1 MEFPG
6 IAPPA
11 LASLCEHHVGSVW
24 RSIAR
29 AIADCVEKTKELD
42 ERKTTLLL
50 ELATVSDA
58 LEDVSCCRQQL
69 EQSRE
74 SMLDEI
80 YAWMD
85 DDKALALIERL
96 EATPPPPQPP
106 TPPEATLR
114 GAPSTATKPSKRTKK
129 VAAAATAA
137 PGGRASETERAAR
150 RDAALP
156 AEAAERA
163 ALLERQVLVRGLPP
177 GRVDEAGLMRLLNAL
192 FDALPAYGPVSAS
205 AMARALYTTPSPSGD
220 ACTRVQI
227 YAGGTYAFA
236 TLRDRALAAT
246 GEALSPLPLGTA
258 LVELRRNFGYEGVGT
273 AEALASSL
281 LPIPPSLDV
290 AALVAS
296 VHWQSAKRVPL
307 EEKLYWALRQH
318 GQHPK
323 PNEKEVHEALAFFKK
338 TEKLLGRRRLV
349 LDVCGSHGL
358 LGSLF
363 VAFGRAERAV
373 VLDLFQPASFG
384 NLCDACRPW
393 LEVPDRHAMLTTVP
407 ISSPQVRRVA
417 AVAGGARGALL
428 CCG

>member
-1 MEFPG
+1 M
-6 IAPPA
+6 
-11 LASLCEHHVGSVW
+11 
-24 RSIAR
+24 
-29 AIADCVEKTKELD
+29 
-42 ERKTTLLL
+42 
-50 ELATVSDA
+50 
-58 LEDVSCCRQQL
+58 
-69 EQSRE
+69 
-74 SMLDEI
+74 
-80 YAWMD
+80 
-85 DDKALALIERL
+85 
-96 EATPPPPQPP
+96 
-106 TPPEATLR
+106 
-114 GAPSTATKPSKRTKK
+114 
-129 VAAAATAA
+129 
-137 PGGRASETERAAR
+137 
-150 RDAALP
+150 
-156 AEAAERA
+156 
-163 ALLERQVLVRGLPP
+163 
-177 GRVDEAGLMRLLNAL
+177 
-192 FDALPAYGPVSAS
+192 
-205 AMARALYTTPSPSGD
+205 
-220 ACTRVQI
+220 
-227 YAGGTYAFA
+227 A

-393 LEVPDRHAMLTTVP
+393 LEVPDRHANAHHGAHIFPPGATRGGRGWRCP
-407 ISSPQVRRVA
+407 RSSALLWMMATATAARRRTARRRPALSLLPLLLLAAAAA
-417 AVAGGARGALL
+417 AVVVVVVVVLL
-428 CCG
+428 MLLLTVVLLMVVLLLLLLLRLRRRPAHPRVRSASPSLWATCISGFDSSL

>member
-1 MEFPG
+1 
-6 IAPPA
+6 
-11 LASLCEHHVGSVW
+11 
-24 RSIAR
+24 
-29 AIADCVEKTKELD
+29 
-42 ERKTTLLL
+42 
-50 ELATVSDA
+50 
-58 LEDVSCCRQQL
+58 
-69 EQSRE
+69 
-74 SMLDEI
+74 
-80 YAWMD
+80 
-85 DDKALALIERL
+85 
-96 EATPPPPQPP
+96 
-106 TPPEATLR
+106 
-114 GAPSTATKPSKRTKK
+114 
-129 VAAAATAA
+129 
-137 PGGRASETERAAR
+137 
-150 RDAALP
+150 
-156 AEAAERA
+156 
-163 ALLERQVLVRGLPP
+163 
-177 GRVDEAGLMRLLNAL
+177 MRLLNAL

-407 ISSPQVRRVA
+407 ISSPQVRAEDLIEHRILGMGTFGKVRCA
-417 AVAGGARGALL
+417 
-428 CCG
+428 